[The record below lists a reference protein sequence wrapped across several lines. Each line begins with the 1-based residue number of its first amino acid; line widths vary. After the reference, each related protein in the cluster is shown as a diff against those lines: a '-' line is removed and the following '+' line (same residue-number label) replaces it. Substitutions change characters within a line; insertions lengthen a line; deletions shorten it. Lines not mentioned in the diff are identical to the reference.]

1 MIPVHEFDKESFAFS
16 VSTFNRGCPIKRYH
30 WKILPQRVLNS
41 PTLCQ
46 YFIQQPVEM
55 IHKQFPKSI
64 IYHYMDNI
72 LLTDPNITTMER
84 LFDEMKKKKCL
95 LCWRFQIAP
104 EKI

>member
-1 MIPVHEFDKESFAFS
+1 MIQSCFAETICYSSPSLNGQRSAVKYPGRSGSS
-16 VSTFNRGCPIKRYH
+16 V
-30 WKILPQRVLNS
+30 WKNVQG
-41 PTLCQ
+41 
-46 YFIQQPVEM
+46 YFLQQPVEM
-55 IHKQFPKSI
+55 IQKKFHKSI

-84 LFDEMKKKKCL
+84 LFDEMKKKCL